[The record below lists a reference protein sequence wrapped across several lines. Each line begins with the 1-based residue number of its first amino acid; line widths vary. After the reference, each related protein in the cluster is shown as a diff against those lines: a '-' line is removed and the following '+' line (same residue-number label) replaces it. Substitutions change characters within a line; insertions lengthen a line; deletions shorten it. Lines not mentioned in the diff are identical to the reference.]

1 MGDVIQLPRRQLTTP
16 VATVQSLSR
25 AATAPWLTAWDIDD
39 WGRDDTLARAAAR
52 LAGVRW
58 TTVTGGLAQLPTDG
72 PALLVVNT
80 RRFRLTPWWAAL
92 ALSAELG
99 RPVRFVGRTDTAPL
113 GALARRLGGLLARS
127 DEIAGALRHGQ
138 LLVVGLTGTLGARTV
153 GTCDPRLLAPAVEQR
168 CPVFP
173 LAADRDDSSRR
184 ARLEVAPA
192 IPRPRRRGPLAE
204 VEMAQRVEARISEL
218 LESFG
223 DGRTGTP
230 LDWLPVPTGG
240 R

>member
-1 MGDVIQLPRRQLTTP
+1 MGDVIQLPRRP

-39 WGRDDTLARAAAR
+39 WGRDDTLARAAAH
-52 LAGVRW
+52 LARVRW
-58 TTVTGGLAQLPTDG
+58 TVATGGLDHLPAAG

-80 RRFRLTPWWAAL
+80 QRFRLTPWWVAL
-92 ALSAELG
+92 TLSAELG

-113 GALARRLGGLLARS
+113 GALARRLGGLLART
-127 DEIAGALRHGQ
+127 DEVAGALRHNQ
-138 LLVVGLTGTLGARTV
+138 LLVVGLTGTLGARSV
-153 GTCDPRLLAPAVEQR
+153 GTCDPRLLAPAVAQR

-173 LAADRDDSSRR
+173 LAATRPDSSRA
-184 ARLEVAPA
+184 ARLEVAA
-192 IPRPRRRGPLAE
+192 EIRRPRRRGPLAE
-204 VEMAQRVEARISEL
+204 IEMAHRAEASIAEL

-223 DGRTGTP
+223 DARTGTP
-230 LDWLPVPTGG
+230 LDWLPLPTGG